1 MHSSTVPLVL
11 HNKVQKGTYRW
22 VLDSS
27 HTQFYSLCTPSPLH
41 NIYNPQSVWTIV
53 KLFFFFSTSSFQRN
67 TAAPRLYCEVISY
80 LTKSLFWHNFFLNK
94 NPEQSL
100 PLLLLFPWPQVPG
113 SGSSTGLDPPCLQ
126 ILCRRK
132 KKIKNLGSESN
143 NSRCS
148 ISASRRYASFQVLLS
163 PCEID
168 SQCVENL
175 RPCWHCCADTC
186 CGLRCPWTPEVLPP
200 PLLLTEPISTPC
212 SFVSRLFALQN
223 TYLKHSVQA
232 WLCGF
237 HNEMPGKF
245 LHVFGELFLL
255 LLGTFWRVCAARV
268 RPTKVVFFFQS
279 PTFVVVRFCIFYA
292 PQTVKSYTG
301 RLYALV
307 AFFHVQGVRLSYSF
321 YQLLLL

>member
-1 MHSSTVPLVL
+1 MDHYYTIFLALLPLSEIQQL
-11 HNKVQKGTYRW
+11 QDYT
-22 VLDSS
+22 
-27 HTQFYSLCTPSPLH
+27 
-41 NIYNPQSVWTIV
+41 V
-53 KLFFFFSTSSFQRN
+53 KLFHILLKVYSDT
-67 TAAPRLYCEVISY
+67 I
-80 LTKSLFWHNFFLNK
+80 FWSK
-94 NPEQSL
+94 NSEQSL

-113 SGSSTGLDPPCLQ
+113 SGSSTWLDPPCLQ

-132 KKIKNLGSESN
+132 KKNLGSKSN

-148 ISASRRYASFQVLLS
+148 ISVSLRYASFQVLLS

-175 RPCWHCCADTC
+175 RPCWHCCTDTC

-212 SFVSRLFALQN
+212 SFVSSLFALQN
-223 TYLKHSVQA
+223 TYLTHSVQA

-255 LLGTFWRVCAARV
+255 LLGTFWQVCAARV
-268 RPTKVVFFFQS
+268 RPTKVLSSVTYFCCCSFLYILCSTNCEELHREIIRVGCFLSCPRCSPKLFFLSAATALKTNSAQKKNCSLTAVVSLKVFIVS
-279 PTFVVVRFCIFYA
+279 
-292 PQTVKSYTG
+292 
-301 RLYALV
+301 
-307 AFFHVQGVRLSYSF
+307 
-321 YQLLLL
+321 